1 MNHEEVAEITER
13 EIEKF
18 NNLNNFARFIDL
30 SIFYYFF
37 LHKDRCQHILCSN
50 CTFLDKLKDIYLKM
64 STMRTL

>member
-30 SIFYYFF
+30 SIFYYYFF
-37 LHKDRCQHILCSN
+37 SSQRS
-50 CTFLDKLKDIYLKM
+50 M
-64 STMRTL
+64 STYSL

>member
-30 SIFYYFF
+30 NTFYYFF
-37 LHKDRCQHILCSN
+37 SSQRS
-50 CTFLDKLKDIYLKM
+50 M
-64 STMRTL
+64 STYSL